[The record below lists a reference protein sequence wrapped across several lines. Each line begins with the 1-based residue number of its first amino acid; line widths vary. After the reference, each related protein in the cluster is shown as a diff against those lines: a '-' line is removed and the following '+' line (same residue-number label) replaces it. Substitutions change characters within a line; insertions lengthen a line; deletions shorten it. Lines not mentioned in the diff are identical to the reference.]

1 MFDRLEMF
9 RLSGAMAEH
18 AGQRQTVAA
27 QNIAQADTPGYRAR
41 AVASFA
47 ETYGPGAPGT
57 PDAFAMRATRPGHL
71 SGADAPGAA
80 RVILASSPATPDGNT
95 VSIETEMA
103 QAARA
108 RGDHDRAL
116 GIYRSGLTILRASLG
131 RR

>member
-18 AGQRQTVAA
+18 ARQRQTVAA
-27 QNIAQADTPGYRAR
+27 ANLAQADTPGYRAQ

-47 ETYGPGAPGT
+47 ESVDHGAPG
-57 PDAFAMRATRPGHL
+57 ALAMRATRPGHATGG
-71 SGADAPGAA
+71 SEAGAA
-80 RVILASSPATPDGNT
+80 RLFEASHPASPDGNT
-95 VSIETEMA
+95 VSIEAEMA

-108 RGDHDRAL
+108 RGEHDRAL
-116 GIYRSGLTILRASLG
+116 GVYRSGLTILRASLG